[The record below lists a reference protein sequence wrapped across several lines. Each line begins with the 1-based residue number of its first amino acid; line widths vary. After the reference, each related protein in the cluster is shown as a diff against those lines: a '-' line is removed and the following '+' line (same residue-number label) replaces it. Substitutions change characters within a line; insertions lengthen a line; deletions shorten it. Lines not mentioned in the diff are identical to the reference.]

1 MVGMLFGAKPVS
13 MLSDCKNVLKM
24 YNLIIGG
31 LSMSKIVEG
40 GITLYYGANDECKA
54 IARIM
59 RKNGVIVRVQK
70 M

>member
-1 MVGMLFGAKPVS
+1 
-13 MLSDCKNVLKM
+13 
-24 YNLIIGG
+24 
-31 LSMSKIVEG
+31 MSKIVEG